1 MTVLADR
8 EAPQPVTDGT
18 RKTRV
23 LGRGYAVALVVG
35 VAYLVVF
42 FVIPVGT
49 SVVASFRTDA
59 GWTLGHYGDVL
70 ADGYYLG
77 ILGNTLR
84 IGVVATVLTIL
95 VSYPVAAFLGR
106 LSNRT
111 VALLMIFVIL
121 PYFTNTVVRTFA
133 WMVILGTEGLA
144 NTALLAVGLVD
155 TPVKLLYNELGV
167 MIGLVYVFLPLGILI
182 QFAVIRQI
190 DGNVLRAAETMG
202 ASRLVVFLKIYLPLS
217 LPGVVAASLLIFIET
232 AGSYITPALMGDQQ
246 QAMVAQIIA
255 QEVRSGRDYG
265 SSAALVVVMAVAVSA
280 VYLLYDRV
288 TGMTKRFEDHS

>member
-8 EAPQPVTDGT
+8 EAPQPLIDGA
-18 RKTRV
+18 RKSRR
-23 LGRGYAVALVVG
+23 LGRGYAIALVVG

-42 FVIPVGT
+42 FVVPVGA
-49 SVVASFRTDA
+49 SVVASFRTDT
-59 GWTLGHYGDVL
+59 GWTLGNYGAVL
-70 ADGYYLG
+70 ADGYYLSV
-77 ILGNTLR
+77 LANTLR
-84 IGVVATVLTIL
+84 IGVVSTVLTIL

-106 LSNRT
+106 LTNRT

-144 NTALLAVGLVD
+144 NTALLAIGLVD
-155 TPVKLLYNELGV
+155 TPVKLLYNEVGV

-202 ASRLVVFLKIYLPLS
+202 ASRLVVFLKVYLPLS

-280 VYLLYDRV
+280 VYLLYDRL
-288 TGMTKRFEDHS
+288 TGMTRRFEDHS

>member
-1 MTVLADR
+1 MAVLTDR
-8 EAPQPVTDGT
+8 EAQQPVTDGT

-23 LGRGYAVALVVG
+23 LGRGYAVALIVG
-35 VAYLVVF
+35 VAYLIVF
-42 FVIPVGT
+42 FVVPVGT
-49 SVVASFRTDA
+49 SVLASFRADA
-59 GWTLGHYGDVL
+59 GWTLGNYRGVL
-70 ADGYYLG
+70 ADGYYLA
-77 ILGNTLR
+77 ILANTLR
-84 IGVVATVLTIL
+84 IGVVSTVLTIL
-95 VSYPVAAFLGR
+95 ASYPVAAFLGR

-144 NTALLAVGLVD
+144 NSALLAIGLVD
-155 TPVKLLYNELGV
+155 SPVKLLYNELGV
-167 MIGLVYVFLPLGILI
+167 IIGLVYVFLPLGILI
-182 QFAVIRQI
+182 QFAVMRQI

-232 AGSYITPALMGDQQ
+232 AGSYITPALMGNQQ

-255 QEVRSGRDYG
+255 QEIRSGRGDG
-265 SSAALVVVMAVAVSA
+265 SSAALVVVMAAAVSA

-288 TGMTKRFEDHS
+288 TGMTRRFEDHS